1 MKNQR
6 MKINFFL
13 LSLSLNGL
21 KYKIYMNRPSQIFDL
36 LEFFNH
42 QKELVIIEYNGKIYN
57 NLNNKTKYLQHK
69 DRIEIITIV
78 GGG

>member
-1 MKNQR
+1 
-6 MKINFFL
+6 MKINFFC
-13 LSLSLNGL
+13 LSLSVNGL
-21 KYKIYMNRPSQIFDL
+21 TYKIYLSKPSQIFDL

-57 NLNNKTKYLQHK
+57 NLELHNRLSYLKQK
-69 DRIEIITIV
+69 DNIEIITIV

>member
-1 MKNQR
+1 

-13 LSLSLNGL
+13 LSLSVNGL
-21 KYKIYMNRPSQIFDL
+21 RYKIYMNKPSQIFDL

-42 QKELVIIEYNGKIYN
+42 QKELVIIEYNGRIYN
-57 NLNNKTKYLQHK
+57 NLELSNKNLYLKQK
-69 DRIEIITIV
+69 DNIEIITIV

>member
-1 MKNQR
+1 

-13 LSLSLNGL
+13 LLVSLNGCE
-21 KYKIYMNRPSQIFDL
+21 YKVYMTQPSQVFDL

-42 QKELVIIEYNGKIYN
+42 QKELVIIQHNGKIHNY
-57 NLNNKTKYLQHK
+57 LNKNSQYLREK
-69 DRIEIITIV
+69 DKIEIITIV

>member
-1 MKNQR
+1 

-21 KYKIYMNRPSQIFDL
+21 KYKIYMKKPSQIFDL
-36 LEFFNH
+36 LDFFNH

-57 NLNNKTKYLQHK
+57 NLNNRIQYLQQK